1 MMPTLYMI
9 CWSFIIVA
17 AFSAW
22 RLQTWSQ
29 RILVTAVTLLVLFMS
44 QSLFFSLT
52 TSAGLNP
59 SDALLSPEQFL
70 QSGPFGWLALL
81 IMPCG
86 WLGPFVGFNLIQRFQ
101 GDSFQ

>member
-1 MMPTLYMI
+1 MPTLYMI
-9 CWSFIIVA
+9 IWSFIIVA

-22 RLQTWSQ
+22 RLQTWNQ
-29 RILVTAVTLLVLFMS
+29 RVWVTAVTLLVLFMS
-44 QSLFFSLT
+44 QSLFLSLA

-59 SDALLSPEQFL
+59 SDALLASEQFL

-81 IMPCG
+81 VMPCG

-101 GDSFQ
+101 GENYR

>member
-1 MMPTLYMI
+1 MPTLYMI